1 MSNPVQKAILDRRST
16 RGFDGVALTEAELQ
30 ALIDAALASPSA
42 MNRQP
47 WHFAFV
53 KDKAVLA
60 EFNAAARA
68 HMLAN
73 APAPMKARF
82 EDPDYELLMGA
93 PLFVVITVPAGEQGF
108 FTKIDCGIAVEN
120 LALAA
125 MGLGLGSVIV
135 GMPKDIFE
143 NSPIGPEFKQKMG
156 IPAGNEY
163 MVGILIGHNTVTK
176 EAHPISEN
184 KYTVV

>member
-1 MSNPVQKAILDRRST
+1 MSNFVQKAILDRRST
-16 RGFDGVALTEAELQ
+16 RGFDGAALTETEIQ
-30 ALIDAALASPSA
+30 NLIDAALASPSA

-53 KDKAVLA
+53 KDRAVLN

-68 HMLAN
+68 HMLEH

-82 EDPDYELLMGA
+82 EDPSYELLMGA
-93 PLFVVITVPAGEQGF
+93 PLFVVISVPADNDGF

-120 LALAA
+120 LALSA
-125 MGLGLGSVIV
+125 MGMGLGSVIV
-135 GMPKDIFE
+135 GMPKDIFA
-143 NSPIGPEFKQKMG
+143 SPAGAHFKAKMG
-156 IPAGNEY
+156 IPEANEF

-176 EAHPISEN
+176 DAHPIEEN
-184 KYTVV
+184 RYSVV

>member
-1 MSNPVQKAILDRRST
+1 MSNCVQKAILDRRST

-30 ALIDAALASPSA
+30 NLIDAALASPSA

-53 KDKAVLA
+53 KDKAVLS

-68 HMLAN
+68 HMLEH

-93 PLFVVITVPAGEQGF
+93 PLFVVISANAADEGF

-120 LALAA
+120 LALSA
-125 MGLGLGSVIV
+125 MGMGMGSVIV
-135 GMPKDIFE
+135 GMPREIFS
-143 NSPIGPEFKQKMG
+143 SPAGARFKEKMG
-156 IPAGNEY
+156 IPAENEY
-163 MVGILIGHNTVTK
+163 MVGILIGHNTVSK
-176 EAHPISEN
+176 DAHPIEEN
-184 KYTVV
+184 RFSVV